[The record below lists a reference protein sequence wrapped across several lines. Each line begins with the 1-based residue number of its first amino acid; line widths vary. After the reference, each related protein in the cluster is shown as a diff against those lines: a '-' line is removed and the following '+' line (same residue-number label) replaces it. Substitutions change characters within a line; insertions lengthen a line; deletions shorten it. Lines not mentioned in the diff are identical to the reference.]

1 VIIPDF
7 HFYYYSIILCRKC
20 FGLHLSETPFFMM
33 ILWKSAGVGLL
44 LLLSF
49 SCFSQDTLWL
59 NPSFVKVR
67 RDSAS
72 QYQVTSRPSGDSITA
87 TVRTYGISGHLIN
100 EYQYG
105 NYKARQ
111 LHGHQKTWHENGRIK
126 SDINYY
132 ADSLDGELITYWENG
147 QLRRKDIY
155 EKSRFI
161 SGTCYT
167 RMGQDTTYVEYRVM
181 PQFNGGLEALRAYLN
196 RNLKYPV
203 DARKAGIEGSVRVR
217 FIVDKDGSISDLVV
231 TQGHPLLIPEAMRVV
246 QKMPP
251 WIPGKME
258 GELTK
263 FTYILPVTFR
273 LE

>member
-1 VIIPDF
+1 MNTD
-7 HFYYYSIILCRKC
+7 LK
-20 FGLHLSETPFFMM
+20 PFFMM
-33 ILWKSAGVGLL
+33 ILKPAGAGLL
-44 LLLSF
+44 LLFTL

-59 NPSFVKVR
+59 NASFVKVR

-72 QYQVTSRPSGDSITA
+72 QYQVTMKSATDSIGA
-87 TVRTYGISGHLIN
+87 TVRTYSISNNLIN

-111 LHGHQKTWHENGRIK
+111 LNGHQRVWYENGRIK

-132 ADSLDGELITYWENG
+132 HDSIDGELNTYWDNG

-155 EKSRFI
+155 EKNRFVR
-161 SGTCYT
+161 GNCYT
-167 RMGQDTTYVEYRVM
+167 RLGQDTTYVEYRVM
-181 PQFNGGLEALRAYLN
+181 PQFNGGMQALREYLN
-196 RNLKYPV
+196 GNLKYPTE
-203 DARKAGIEGSVRVR
+203 AKKAGIEGSVRVR
-217 FIVDKDGSISDLVV
+217 FIVDKDGTISDLVV
-231 TQGHPLLIPEAMRVV
+231 TQGHPSLVPEALRVV
-246 QKMPP
+246 RKMPP

>member
-1 VIIPDF
+1 MMMLLKPAGYCF
-7 HFYYYSIILCRKC
+7 LC
-20 FGLHLSETPFFMM
+20 
-33 ILWKSAGVGLL
+33 
-44 LLLSF
+44 LLSL

-59 NPSFVKVR
+59 NASFVKVR

-72 QYQVTSRPSGDSITA
+72 QYQVTTRTPGDSVGA
-87 TVRTYGISGHLIN
+87 TVRTYGISNNLIN

-132 ADSLDGELITYWENG
+132 ADSLDGELITYWDNG

-155 EKSRFI
+155 EKSRLI
-161 SGTCYT
+161 SGNCYT

-181 PQFNGGLEALRAYLN
+181 PQFSGGLEALRAYLN

-203 DARKAGIEGSVRVR
+203 EARKAGIEGSVRVR
-217 FIVDKDGSISDLVV
+217 FIVDKDGTISDLVV
-231 TQGHPLLIPEAMRVV
+231 IQGHPLLVPEALRVV
-246 QKMPP
+246 NKMPP

-258 GELTK
+258 GESSK
-263 FTYILPVTFR
+263 FNYILPVTFR

>member
-1 VIIPDF
+1 
-7 HFYYYSIILCRKC
+7 
-20 FGLHLSETPFFMM
+20 MM
-33 ILWKSAGVGLL
+33 MLKSAGFNLL
-44 LLLSF
+44 LLFSL

-59 NPSFVKVR
+59 NASFVKVR
-67 RDSAS
+67 RDSAA
-72 QYQVTSRPSGDSITA
+72 QYQVTARTPGDSVSA
-87 TVRTYGISGHLIN
+87 TVRTYSISDHLIN

-126 SDINYY
+126 SDINYHY
-132 ADSLDGELITYWENG
+132 DSLDGELITYWDNG

-155 EKSRFI
+155 EKSRFV
-161 SGTCYT
+161 SGNCYT
-167 RMGQDTTYVEYRVM
+167 RLGQDTAYVEYRVM
-181 PQFNGGLEALRAYLN
+181 PQFNGGMQALREYLN

-217 FIVDKDGSISDLVV
+217 FMIGKDGTISDLVV
-231 TQGHPLLIPEAMRVV
+231 TQGHPLLIPEALRVV